1 MLANPRRAA
10 KRMAR
15 LAGVW
20 LSRAQLGKVAERSSL
35 AWSIKHVDPYNGR
48 AVTPFSPPEQP
59 GVSASNFILNVSR
72 MPAWAQP
79 LHAAHKAHIRGVV
92 HAEMVARTHGRGKA
106 AGHARALLS
115 THRRYF
121 CGVDGVPC

>member
-10 KRMAR
+10 KRIAR
-15 LAGVW
+15 LVGVS

-35 AWSIKHVDPYNGR
+35 AWSLKNVDPYNGR

-79 LHAAHKAHIRGVV
+79 LRAAHKAHIRGVV
-92 HAEMVARTHGRGKA
+92 HAEMMARTRGRGKA
-106 AGHARALLS
+106 ARPRARAPLGAPPILL
-115 THRRYF
+115 RR
-121 CGVDGVPC
+121 